1 MDKFQNV
8 GSCTISAPCLS
19 WACAFIAKKRFNRK
33 GRVSWQRPA
42 RMARWK
48 LSPLH
53 RVRSRKKTS
62 NRHRTHNLIRSSMI
76 QIRVPRDFPLV
87 VIKLSARKESLRSV
101 TYECSTSDHLQPSW
115 ELHYGLLINRA
126 GIHTRERSRD
136 WSFSDRAICHVR
148 CCIRLRATATR
159 DNLKTTTPC
168 Q

>member
-1 MDKFQNV
+1 MEIKSPASRAEQ
-8 GSCTISAPCLS
+8 
-19 WACAFIAKKRFNRK
+19 KKD
-33 GRVSWQRPA
+33 
-42 RMARWK
+42 
-48 LSPLH
+48 
-53 RVRSRKKTS
+53 S

-136 WSFSDRAICHVR
+136 
-148 CCIRLRATATR
+148 
-159 DNLKTTTPC
+159 
-168 Q
+168 